1 MYPPVYPGFLVADI
15 AVNWVIVDRGCS
27 AGRTGLGSAVLAG
40 FVIGEELPA
49 GSSFLGRLC
58 LLSLTLLFVLLNS
71 ASTLHRYADWCLLPW
86 LALCIS
92 SPSTC
97 WCWLVWSLLFLVG
110 VRWFWREA

>member
-1 MYPPVYPGFLVADI
+1 MAGVPVDWIMSDGYS
-15 AVNWVIVDRGCS
+15 S
-27 AGRTGLGSAVLAG
+27 AGWTGLGSAVLAG

-97 WCWLVWSLLFLVG
+97 WCWLV
-110 VRWFWREA
+110 